1 MATVGNLFVTV
12 GASTRGLEQGLK
24 KGQEAVKKFSAD
36 TQSALGDIASMIP
49 GVGQMFARL
58 EGFGRLGKSVGGVW
72 DAFNGGAK
80 EAAERTKA
88 IAKAQQDLASLKG
101 TRKNIGMAR
110 SMLAQEGF
118 DPNKAASQLKIAD
131 TSGARAK
138 VTAAI
143 NAQREAVQRLAGAEA
158 FRAKVAKGRDPF
170 TGHFLS
176 AANKAKMLEAA
187 TSDIAKAQEK
197 LTAATA
203 STTAAQ
209 KALGA
214 VMDSNRK
221 KEAMRGKLKG
231 MGIDL
236 GKGQSA
242 LRLPSLADAQE
253 RLAAL
258 RKEAVDAASG
268 FKVFGVSIGKALGPL
283 GLIAAAGLAATAG
296 LLALTRSMARAMDQ
310 LKDSATAAGIGV
322 EAFQD
327 MENTFHELGVASG
340 VAESASQ
347 RLGIKLEEAVQ
358 GSEDAQQAFARL
370 GMSYADIGNMSPD
383 AALSA
388 TIARIRELGT
398 HRERIAA
405 LRDVFGKAGMGLAAA
420 VNATNDEFKTAQ
432 ERAAKI
438 RIPAAMVSQLAEV
451 NDKVEAAGKAFDKVK
466 TMLASA
472 FAPVLA
478 DLADSIFEMFT
489 ADPEGMLGGLQT
501 VALVCATI
509 YDTVAAITNTFAVAV
524 NIVQAI
530 GGVLVSGVLAALGGV
545 LKAVQAVVYGM
556 EWISNSAHDAS
567 ELIGEMAST
576 ALIGAGE
583 AAKAAGGD
591 AAEAWTRA
599 VDAVKPDAVMGVL
612 YGIAAGVEDTA
623 DAVAG
628 SPIQI
633 TAQLDKAALKKID
646 GELQQLRDKVQEMTI
661 GGAAVDLEKFKG
673 LGASEAQAAE
683 YEALQKQLAALEQ
696 AQAAHE
702 TIADLQDQIAKAT
715 MSAAQWAEYEAVTK
729 KGLSVADAA
738 QVRALT
744 EQLDLLEQQQKARED
759 IAATVSDLQAKV
771 DQLGM
776 SEADIL
782 TQKLQQLGATDQ
794 QIQQA
799 QQLQAILDAAKV
811 DDALK
816 SHFDALNTRLLEAQG
831 QEEELLRKQLE
842 GMGLTGQALQD
853 ALQRTLDIEQQI
865 TEAERLKAN
874 QDKVAGTLEDLMDQ
888 LDRLKLGEAG
898 YLKKQ
903 LVEAGA
909 TQAEIAQALAMQAE
923 IASLQDTGK
932 ATSAAASKADEAQA
946 VTESIDTAFGSMKL
960 AGVVS
965 AGERMQRDL
974 LSETEMQTG
983 LLQNINTAMTAMVG
997 TGQTAG
1003 SGILMAEQ
1011 QPQAIA
1017 STVPVGLSRQEADMA
1032 TLMKQG
1038 NEYLKQIAGNTAAFA
1053 GVLT

>member
-1 MATVGNLFVTV
+1 MATVGNLFVSV
-12 GASTRGLEQGLK
+12 GASTRGLETGLK
-24 KGQEAVKKFSAD
+24 KAQAD
-36 TQSALGDIASMIP
+36 VASFASKAKSSFQGMEISIP
-49 GVGQMFARL
+49 GL
-58 EGFGRLGKSVGGVW
+58 EGLSIDMAKIIDKADGLRKAFMELGS
-72 DAFNGGAK
+72 GAK

-88 IAKAQQDLASLKG
+88 IGKAQQDLASLKG

-118 DPNKAASQLKIAD
+118 DPNKAASQLKIVD

-170 TGHFLS
+170 TGQFLS
-176 AANKAKMLEAA
+176 AADKAKMLQSA
-187 TSDIAKAQEK
+187 TNDIAKAQEK
-197 LTAATA
+197 VTAATA
-203 STTAAQ
+203 STTTAQ

-221 KEAMRGKLKG
+221 KEAVRGKLKG

-242 LRLPSLADAQE
+242 LRLPSLADAQAK
-253 RLAAL
+253 LAAL
-258 RKEAVDAASG
+258 RQEAVDAASG
-268 FKVFGVSIGKALGPL
+268 FKVFGLSLGKVVGPL
-283 GLIAAAGLAATAG
+283 GLIAAAGLAATGG
-296 LLALTRSMARAMDQ
+296 LLALTRSMAGAMDR
-310 LKDSATAAGIGV
+310 LKDAATAAGIGV

-327 MENTFHELGVASG
+327 MENTLHELGVASG

-358 GSEDAQQAFARL
+358 GSEEAQGSFARL
-370 GMSYADIGNMSPD
+370 GLSYADIGSMSPD
-383 AALSA
+383 AALTA
-388 TIARIRELGT
+388 TIGRIRELGT

-405 LRDVFGKAGMGLAAA
+405 LRDMFGKGGMGLAAA
-420 VNATNDEFKTAQ
+420 VNATNEEFKTAQ

-438 RIPAAMVSQLAEV
+438 RIPAAMVSQLADV
-451 NDKVEAAGKAFDKVK
+451 NDKVEAAGKAFDKLK
-466 TMLASA
+466 TMLAST
-472 FAPVLA
+472 FAPVLS
-478 DLADSIFEMFT
+478 DLADTMFEMFT
-489 ADPEGMLGGLQT
+489 ADTDALMGAFQSIAVT
-501 VALVCATI
+501 CAVIYDVVALIVNLFKALHNI
-509 YDTVAAITNTFAVAV
+509 VMGVGGAVAAFVTGALYVGVEAVTL
-524 NIVQAI
+524 
-530 GGVLVSGVLAALGGV
+530 LVKGFEILTGQVGQWSSGLSDGAEV
-545 LKAVQAVVYGM
+545 LKAATK
-556 EWISNSAHDAS
+556 
-567 ELIGEMAST
+567 EL
-576 ALIGAGE
+576 
-583 AAKAAGGD
+583 AAGARGD
-591 AAEAWTRA
+591 FADIGTNLY
-599 VDAVKPDAVMGVL
+599 DAITPGATMGVID
-612 YGIAAGVEDTA
+612 GIANGMQQAQSVVEGEP
-623 DAVAG
+623 VV
-628 SPIQI
+628 
-633 TAQLDKAALKKID
+633 LKAELNKDSLKKID
-646 GELQQLRDKVQEMTI
+646 SELQQLRDKVQEMAI
-661 GGAAVDLEKFKG
+661 GGEAVDLQKFKG
-673 LGASEAQAAE
+673 LGASDAQAAQ

-702 TIADLQDQIAKAT
+702 TIAGLQDQIKKAT
-715 MSAAQWAEYEAVTK
+715 MTAAQFAEYEAVTK

-759 IAATVSDLQAKV
+759 IAAAVTDLQTKV

-782 TQKLQQLGATDQ
+782 SQKLEQLGATDQ

-816 SHFDALNTRLLEAQG
+816 SHFDALNTRLLDAQG
-831 QEEELLRKQLE
+831 QQEELLRKQLE
-842 GMGLTGQALQD
+842 GMGMTGQALED
-853 ALQRTLDIEQQI
+853 ALQRTLDIESQI

-898 YLKKQ
+898 YLQKQ
-903 LVEAGA
+903 LTDAGA

-923 IASLQDTGK
+923 IAALQDTGK
-932 ATSAAASKADEAQA
+932 GAGSAASKASEAQGI
-946 VTESIDTAFGSMKL
+946 TETIDTAFGGMKL

-965 AGERMQRDL
+965 AGEQMQRSL
-974 LSETEMQTG
+974 LSETEVQTG
-983 LLQNINTAMTAMVG
+983 LLSSISASMTAMVG
-997 TGQTAG
+997 AGTAQD
-1003 SGILMAEQ
+1003 SSLLMAQ
-1011 QPQAIA
+1011 DQPGTLAQA
-1017 STVPVGLSRQEADMA
+1017 VPIGLARQEMDMT
-1032 TLMKQG
+1032 TLVKQG

>member
-1 MATVGNLFVTV
+1 MATVGNLFVNV

-24 KGQEAVKKFSAD
+24 KGQDAVKKFSAD
-36 TQSALGDIASMIP
+36 TQTALGDIAGMIP

-58 EGFGRLGKSVGGVW
+58 EGFGRLGKSVGSVW
-72 DAFNGGAK
+72 DAFNGGAR

-88 IAKAQQDLASLKG
+88 IAKAQQDLASQKG

-110 SMLAQEGF
+110 SMLAKEGF

-143 NAQREAVQRLAGAEA
+143 NEQRLAVQRLAGAEA
-158 FRAKVAKGRDPF
+158 FRAKLAKGRDPF
-170 TGHFLS
+170 TGQFLS
-176 AANKAKMLEAA
+176 AANKAKMLETA
-187 TSDIAKAQEK
+187 TSDIAKAQQK
-197 LTAATA
+197 LTAATT

-221 KEAMRGKLKG
+221 KEALRGKLKG

-242 LRLPSLADAQE
+242 LRLPSLAAAQE

-258 RKEAVDAASG
+258 RKEAADAASG
-268 FKVFGVSIGKALGPL
+268 FKVFGLSIGKALGPI
-283 GLIAAAGLAATAG
+283 GLIAAASVAATAG
-296 LLALTRSMARAMDQ
+296 LLALTRSMAGAMAR
-310 LKDSATAAGIGV
+310 LKDAATAAGIGV

-340 VAESASQ
+340 TAESASQ
-347 RLGIKLEEAVQ
+347 KLGIKLLEAVQ
-358 GSEDAQQAFARL
+358 GSDDARKSFAAL
-370 GMSYADIGNMSPD
+370 GLAYSDLGNMSPD
-383 AALSA
+383 AALAA
-388 TIARIRELGT
+388 TLGKIRELGT

-405 LRDVFGKAGMGLAAA
+405 LRDIFSNSGMGLAAA
-420 VNATNDEFKTAQ
+420 VNATNEEFKTAQ

-438 RIPAAMVSQLAEV
+438 RIPAAMVSQLADV
-451 NDKVEAAGKAFDKVK
+451 NTKVEAAGKAFDKLK
-466 TMLASA
+466 TMLAST

-478 DLADSIFEMFT
+478 DLADTLFEMFT
-489 ADPEGMLGGLQT
+489 ADTDALMGAFQSIAVTCAVVYDVVALIVNVFKALHNIVMGVGGAVAAFITGGLY
-501 VALVCATI
+501 VGVE
-509 YDTVAAITNTFAVAV
+509 AV
-524 NIVQAI
+524 NL
-530 GGVLVSGVLAALGGV
+530 LVKGFEILTGQVGQWSSGLSDGAEV
-545 LKAVQAVVYGM
+545 LKAATK
-556 EWISNSAHDAS
+556 
-567 ELIGEMAST
+567 EL
-576 ALIGAGE
+576 
-583 AAKAAGGD
+583 AAGARGD
-591 AAEAWTRA
+591 FGDIGTNLY
-599 VDAVKPDAVMGVL
+599 DAITPGATMGVID
-612 YGIAAGVEDTA
+612 GIANGMQQAQSTVEGEPVLLKAELSKSSLKEVED
-623 DAVAG
+623 G
-628 SPIQI
+628 
-633 TAQLDKAALKKID
+633 
-646 GELQQLRDKVQEMTI
+646 LQKLRDKVQEMTI
-661 GGAAVDLEKFKG
+661 GGEAVDLQKFKS
-673 LGASEAQAAE
+673 LGASDAQMAE
-683 YEALQKQLAALEQ
+683 YEALQKQLVALEQ
-696 AQAAHE
+696 SQAAHE
-702 TIADLQDQIAKAT
+702 TIADLQDQITKAT
-715 MSAAQWAEYEAVTK
+715 MTAAEFAEYEAVTK

-759 IAATVSDLQAKV
+759 IAAAVTDLQTQV

-782 TQKLQQLGATDQ
+782 AQKLQQLGATDQ

-831 QEEELLRKQLE
+831 QQEELLRKQLE
-842 GMGLTGQALQD
+842 GMGLTGQALED
-853 ALQRTLDIEQQI
+853 ALQRTLDIEAQI

-898 YLKKQ
+898 YLEKQ
-903 LVEAGA
+903 LADAGA

-923 IASLQDTGK
+923 IAALQDTGK
-932 ATSAAASKADEAQA
+932 ATSAAANKADETQA

-983 LLQNINTAMTAMVG
+983 LLQNISTAMTAMVG

-1003 SGILMAEQ
+1003 SGILFAED

-1032 TLMKQG
+1032 SLMKQG
-1038 NEYLKQIAGNTAAFA
+1038 NEYLKQIVGNTAAFA